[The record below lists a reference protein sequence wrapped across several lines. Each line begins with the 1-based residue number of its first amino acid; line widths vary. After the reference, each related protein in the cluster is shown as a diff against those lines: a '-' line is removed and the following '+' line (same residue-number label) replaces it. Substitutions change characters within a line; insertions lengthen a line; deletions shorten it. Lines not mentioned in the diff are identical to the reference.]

1 MHAWRCNDEH
11 GGMDEIQC
19 NCLNKTKEQ
28 KYSPSSSLDV
38 NQRYFC
44 KARFFSPS
52 VAHESML
59 DIQRNH
65 MSQATCGTHV
75 KVSSLNEIFL
85 THAPMTRMNVQ
96 MLKP

>member
-1 MHAWRCNDEH
+1 M
-11 GGMDEIQC
+11 
-19 NCLNKTKEQ
+19 
-28 KYSPSSSLDV
+28 KYSPSFSLDV

-44 KARFFSPS
+44 GARFFDPL
-52 VAHESML
+52 VAHEVML

-75 KVSSLNEIFL
+75 KVSNLNEIFL
-85 THAPMTRMNVQ
+85 TPTSMTRMNVQ

>member
-1 MHAWRCNDEH
+1 
-11 GGMDEIQC
+11 
-19 NCLNKTKEQ
+19 
-28 KYSPSSSLDV
+28 LDV

-44 KARFFSPS
+44 GTKFIGPL
-52 VAHESML
+52 VAHEVML

-65 MSQATCGTHV
+65 MSQVTCGTHV

-85 THAPMTRMNVQ
+85 THAPMTRMNIR